1 MTCLFV
7 GNLIKA
13 VSEGKLHG
21 VFKNYGKCI
30 TELKVKC
37 YS

>member
-13 VSEGKLHG
+13 VNETKLQN
-21 VFKNYGKCI
+21 VFKIYGKCE
-30 TELKVKC
+30 TELKVL
-37 YS
+37 